1 MNDNESPEELGQ
13 KINALHLW
21 DAILPFNWIVKP
33 LGTVFPYF
41 CTILK
46 GDGKPVCVRYLM
58 IEGWQTFH
66 DFVRTRVDRNWGFYS
81 TPMELPHF
89 ELVVG
94 VAGDVH
100 VFRHDPGFVPRE
112 LAEPERSL
120 VRKILWETYGVMMRV
135 ESDRELPLRFATDKS
150 MFARVETS
158 AGWIDTPMEIPDPR
172 PHIEKVSIAK
182 ALLAKAKDL
191 PFGQSESVELD
202 FRIDLGVVTKEPRP
216 RCAYRLLAIDP
227 ATGACVISDRTSV
240 TPDGGLKAMWEGLAP
255 RVLTRLVERG
265 RIPGEIR
272 VCSGRVF
279 RMLRPL
285 CLDIPFKLSL
295 HDALPKL
302 EAAFAGGGK

>member
-94 VAGDVH
+94 V
-100 VFRHDPGFVPRE
+100 
-112 LAEPERSL
+112 
-120 VRKILWETYGVMMRV
+120 KILWETYGVMMRV